1 MTAHELKEAVR
12 EYANDNL
19 PGWECAGVV
28 IRMGRGPESDSERL
42 VVLPTSDEPVLPAG
56 ASPQELSSTRRG

>member
-28 IRMGRGPESDSERL
+28 IRLGRGSDSESERL
-42 VVLPTSDEPVLPAG
+42 VVLPTSDEPVSPAG
-56 ASPQELSSTRRG
+56 VSLQESASIRCE